1 MSDKGLAA
9 PPLWHIACLYIRA
22 GSHVTSS
29 KSGRSK
35 KGGAGTSV
43 RLRKLRGRSTTSQCK
58 RPVSY
63 DGPFAFHRESSAGKR
78 TVGNYDSILV
88 RIEILAGRKRKAC
101 EAYLHSSVPSPLLA
115 TSERRGG
122 KGTHTD
128 TDLPYL

>member
-43 RLRKLRGRSTTSQCK
+43 RLRKLRGRSTTSHAYG
-58 RPVSY
+58 PSS
-63 DGPFAFHRESSAGKR
+63 DGPFCFHLYDDVSADETSVRKH
-78 TVGNYDSILV
+78 NPILV
-88 RIEILAGRKRKAC
+88 RIEI
-101 EAYLHSSVPSPLLA
+101 V
-115 TSERRGG
+115 TWSEG
-122 KGTHTD
+122 H
-128 TDLPYL
+128 